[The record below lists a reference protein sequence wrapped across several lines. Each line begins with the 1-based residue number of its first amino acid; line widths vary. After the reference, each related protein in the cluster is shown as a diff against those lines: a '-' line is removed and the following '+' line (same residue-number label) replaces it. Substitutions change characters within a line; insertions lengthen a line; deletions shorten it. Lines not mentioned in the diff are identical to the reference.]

1 MLLFCNN
8 IQIVVYIIEIYL
20 YNIYCVRHH
29 CFILKYSVSVHV
41 LYTSDY
47 IIFNLY
53 NLSNA
58 FLSKSASVI
67 YSFLS
72 LSMSF

>member
-1 MLLFCNN
+1 MRF
-8 IQIVVYIIEIYL
+8 
-20 YNIYCVRHH
+20 YCVRHH

-58 FLSKSASVI
+58 FLSKSASKENRGNTT
-67 YSFLS
+67 S
-72 LSMSF
+72 SMGQRAGSKVGAVLDT